1 VALVSSLIGRVPQAV
16 ALVAASLAVVA
27 CSHPAAHENT
37 PTASQPV
44 ITEAP
49 ADFNEADLA
58 FVNEM
63 IALHRQG
70 LDISALVAQRSNRAD
85 VNDFAQKSADSM
97 QSAMRVLR
105 TLRVQWV
112 DATQSETPDNV
123 PTTPAVKGSLDDAML
138 ARLHASTGEEF
149 DTLWLHSML
158 QLSQAEM
165 RAANAEVASGKN
177 PDALTLAKQIASTQ
191 QADVDEIN
199 QLLSA

>member
-1 VALVSSLIGRVPQAV
+1 
-16 ALVAASLAVVA
+16 
-27 CSHPAAHENT
+27 
-37 PTASQPV
+37 
-44 ITEAP
+44 
-49 ADFNEADLA
+49 
-58 FVNEM
+58 M